1 VSVGGSTL
9 LERGVEL
16 LRSGGCDRVV
26 VVLGAV
32 VVPVEGAAVVVA
44 PDWDTGMAA
53 SLRTGLAG
61 LPGDACVVALVDQP
75 LVGAAAVRR
84 LVDLAGTVDAAVAT
98 YGGQPRNPVLLDRS
112 VWAEIAALTGDAG
125 ARTWL
130 RAHPAQVLEV
140 PCDDTGS
147 ADDGSGRCS
156 ADRRGGAS

>member
-84 LVDLAGTVDAAVAT
+84 LVDLAGTVD
-98 YGGQPRNPVLLDRS
+98 PVLLDRS

-147 ADDGSGRCS
+147 ADDVDTPEDLERVRALLG
-156 ADRRGGAS
+156 